1 MSFAKIRIWHPFAEN
16 KFKFC
21 QSFSSIFAVCMYTVP
36 WSYQG
41 IRLDTDKNYAFSQVL
56 IWICLD
62 SKDDSTLNPEPRSK
76 QID

>member
-1 MSFAKIRIWHPFAEN
+1 MPRLGYGIHLLKTSLNFL
-16 KFKFC
+16 
-21 QSFSSIFAVCMYTVP
+21 SIIFVNICSLYTVP